1 MTTFLDTLIPVV
13 DACDACQIAYYIGG
27 SIATIAHGVPR
38 TTLDVDIIVELSHA
52 QVDRFV
58 ALVDQDFYI
67 QAADIHDAITHR
79 SSFNLVH
86 FASMLKI
93 DMFVAPLRPFDLAK
107 AQRVVEMQLTT
118 TSTRRFRVTSPE
130 DIVLQKLE
138 WYALGGRCQN
148 VSGMIFRGYYASKV
162 HRSILRICTHGPHN
176 STLTRYLYE
185 HCTMPDYITARWATI
200 Q

>member
-93 DMFVAPLRPFDLAK
+93 DMFVAPPRPFDLAK

-138 WYALGGRCQN
+138 WYALGGQ
-148 VSGMIFRGYYASKV
+148 VSERQWHDIQGV
-162 HRSILRICTHGPHN
+162 LRIQGPSLDIAYMH
-176 STLTRYLYE
+176 T
-185 HCTMPDYITARWATI
+185 WATQLDLDSLLI
-200 Q
+200 RALHDAGLHHG

>member
-52 QVDRFV
+52 QVERFV

-93 DMFVAPLRPFDLAK
+93 DMFVAPPRPFDLAK

-138 WYALGGRCQN
+138 WYALGGQ
-148 VSGMIFRGYYASKV
+148 VSERQWHDIQGV
-162 HRSILRICTHGPHN
+162 LRIQGPSLAIAYMH
-176 STLTRYLYE
+176 T
-185 HCTMPDYITARWATI
+185 WATQLDLDSLLI
-200 Q
+200 QALHDAGLHQG